1 MAKLPKLK
9 VTWYSRNPED
19 ETICGFEEAN
29 DLVFSH
35 GLDVLVFVEGQ
46 MVSSYEG
53 LLRLAT
59 EDRFKNKDILK
70 VTLVSV
76 VAGG

>member
-1 MAKLPKLK
+1 MSELPKLK
-9 VTWYSRNPED
+9 VNWYSSNPED
-19 ETICGFEEAN
+19 ETTCNFEEAK

-46 MVSSYEG
+46 MVNSYED
-53 LLRLAT
+53 LS
-59 EDRFKNKDILK
+59 RFVAQNHFQNKETLH
-70 VTLVSV
+70 VVLVSV